1 MVADDRRDHPGW
13 LVNPDYR
20 RVYHFHV
27 RKTAGT
33 SLNSAF
39 WALGGLDLRAMADR
53 QEAEGNGLRFVR
65 GSPRLIEAGDYFYAN
80 SHQPAH
86 ALTLPPGTYTITIL
100 RDPAARVVSYYRY
113 LLWARR
119 NPNAREEEPF
129 IDEVLAESS
138 LLDRHFSFRRRE
150 ASFRE
155 FLERAPA
162 EHLLAQLQM
171 FSARLDPAEA
181 AEGALACSAT
191 CFTETY
197 PENLKWIGAELR
209 LDLPEKRERSFG
221 EKVELTD
228 AEHDM
233 LRERL
238 APEYA
243 MIERVHAGHVGTIPP
258 L

>member
-1 MVADDRRDHPGW
+1 M
-13 LVNPDYR
+13 NPAYR

-33 SLNSAF
+33 SLNAAF

-65 GSPRLIEAGDYFYAN
+65 GNPSLIEAGDYFYAN

-86 ALTLPPGTYTITIL
+86 ALTLPPDTYTIAIL
-100 RDPAARVVSYYRY
+100 RDPAARVLSYYRY

-119 NPNAREEEPF
+119 NPGAREEEPF
-129 IDEVLAESS
+129 IDEVVAESS
-138 LLDRHFSFRRRE
+138 FLDRRLSLRRR
-150 ASFRE
+150 AQPTLRD
-155 FLERAPA
+155 FLERVPA
-162 EHLLAQLQM
+162 EHLFAQLHM
-171 FSARLDPAEA
+171 FSARLDPGEA
-181 AEGALACSAT
+181 AANALACSAT

-197 PENLKWIGAELR
+197 PADLARVAAELR
-209 LDLPEKRERSFG
+209 LDLVEMRERSFG
-221 EKVELTD
+221 EKVEL
-228 AEHDM
+228 AEDEREL

-243 MIERVHAGHVGTIPP
+243 MIERVREGLGATYDGTDR
-258 L
+258 

>member
-1 MVADDRRDHPGW
+1 M
-13 LVNPDYR
+13 NPAYR

-33 SLNSAF
+33 SLNAAF

-65 GSPRLIEAGDYFYAN
+65 GNPRLIEAGDYFYAN

-86 ALTLPPGTYTITIL
+86 ALTLPPDTYTITIL
-100 RDPAARVVSYYRY
+100 RDPAARVLSYYRY

-119 NPNAREEEPF
+119 NPDAREEEPF
-129 IDEVLAESS
+129 IDEVVAESS
-138 LLDRHFSFRRRE
+138 FLDRRFSLRRRE
-150 ASFRE
+150 ASFRD
-155 FLERAPA
+155 FLDRAPA
-162 EHLLAQLQM
+162 EHLLAQLHM
-171 FSARLDPAEA
+171 FSASFDPAEA
-181 AEGALACSAT
+181 AAKALACSAT

-197 PENLKWIGAELR
+197 GDDLRRIAAELR
-209 LDLPEKRERSFG
+209 LELPEMRERGFG
-221 EKVELTD
+221 EKVELD
-228 AEHDM
+228 EAEREL

-243 MIERVHAGHVGTIPP
+243 MIERIREERVGRIEPGEADA
-258 L
+258 